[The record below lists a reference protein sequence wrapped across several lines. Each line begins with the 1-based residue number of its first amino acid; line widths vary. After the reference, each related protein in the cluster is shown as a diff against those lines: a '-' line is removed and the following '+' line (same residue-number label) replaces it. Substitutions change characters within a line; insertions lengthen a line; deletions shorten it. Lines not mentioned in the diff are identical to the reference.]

1 MHYNSRDLNQTF
13 CPQQQLTPEKR
24 IDEYIKAQIETQQEK
39 GGAPIRINDLI
50 SKVKNEM
57 ASNHRESSSLL
68 IKVSDG
74 SICEEQPR
82 TVQPEPTMTEEQVI
96 EKAFEQFYR
105 TAASNASQHKTKSFD
120 SRSGNDVT
128 SRTDES
134 HEVILSPN
142 QLYQSTEKLN
152 VVKHVTKET
161 EQSLDQQLREEG
173 LEHQIGQS

>member
-74 SICEEQPR
+74 SIFEEQPR
-82 TVQPEPTMTEEQVI
+82 TIQPEPTMTEEQVI

-105 TAASNASQHKTKSFD
+105 TAASNAS
-120 SRSGNDVT
+120 
-128 SRTDES
+128 
-134 HEVILSPN
+134 
-142 QLYQSTEKLN
+142 
-152 VVKHVTKET
+152 
-161 EQSLDQQLREEG
+161 
-173 LEHQIGQS
+173 